1 MGRMSKAQF
10 TCAVVPQYLEDQSN
24 PVRHEYAFAYTVTIV
39 NSGDVPAQL
48 IGRHWIITDATGRTE
63 EIFNIPHLDQKW
75 RAFGWEVISTD
86 GHDVDKIIAA
96 IDQAKT
102 VKGKP
107 TLIILDTIKGKGV
120 SFAENTP
127 AYHHGTFDD
136 ARYAQA
142 MAELDA
148 QKAMI

>member
-63 EIFNIPHLDQKW
+63 EVRGL
-75 RAFGWEVISTD
+75 GVV
-86 GHDVDKIIAA
+86 GH
-96 IDQAKT
+96 QPLL
-102 VKGKP
+102 KP
-107 TLIILDTIKGKGV
+107 GERFEYTSCTRLDTPHGV
-120 SFAENTP
+120 MQGTYFCMTDAAEAFEAPIP
-127 AYHHGTFDD
+127 AFTL
-136 ARYAQA
+136 ARQQS
-142 MAELDA
+142 LH
-148 QKAMI
+148 